1 MAWKLTMEEI
11 SEYKEAFSI
20 RDEDHDGKITTDDMK
35 ILMRSLGRN
44 FSNAKFKEI
53 ISKISRHGQEENT
66 VEFHE
71 FLELMANYQ
80 KDDDEN
86 PPQKL
91 VKAFK
96 YFDRNNVGSID
107 YEELKHVLEC
117 ISEKLSEEE
126 MKELDEIVTKKE
138 CLDPSGRL
146 LYIDLIKTM
155 VLNE

>member
-20 RDEDHDGKITTDDMK
+20 RDEDHDGKITTDEMK

-44 FSNAKFKEI
+44 FSEAKFKEI
-53 ISKISRHGQEENT
+53 ISNLTKKGHEENT

-71 FLELMANYQ
+71 FLELMANFR
-80 KDDDEN
+80 KDDEN
-86 PPQKL
+86 PERL

-96 YFDRNNVGSID
+96 YFDRSNVGTID
-107 YEELKHVLEC
+107 YHELKHVLTT
-117 ISEKLSEEE
+117 ISEKLSPEE
-126 MKELDEIVTKKE
+126 MNELDEIVTRKD
-138 CLDPSGRL
+138 CLDQGGRL

-155 VLNE
+155 LAND